1 MCAVCSTAA
10 GPHALQGPG
19 FSQEALRLRKQY
31 LLANPHADKS
41 SMNPRPRGR
50 GGGGKDAESRRFS
63 VSTLS
68 DMPASLVEA
77 ARASVAAAT
86 TAPAPGAGE
95 TAAGGEGGKSNN
107 NVEADADADGG
118 NAGGTG
124 GTLGASKSVATLREV
139 RQRPQTAPGPNF
151 GRSFSVQ
158 SLAGPSSSSSSSAG
172 AEGVSSPAGNG
183 LAATRQR
190 IAEQVR
196 YPLFSPY
203 LDPI

>member
-1 MCAVCSTAA
+1 
-10 GPHALQGPG
+10 
-19 FSQEALRLRKQY
+19 
-31 LLANPHADKS
+31 
-41 SMNPRPRGR
+41 MNARPRGR

-77 ARASVAAAT
+77 ARATVAAAT

-95 TAAGGEGGKSNN
+95 TAAGGEGGESNN
-107 NVEADADADGG
+107 HVEADADADGG
-118 NAGGTG
+118 AG

-196 YPLFSPY
+196 YPY
-203 LDPI
+203 LAPI